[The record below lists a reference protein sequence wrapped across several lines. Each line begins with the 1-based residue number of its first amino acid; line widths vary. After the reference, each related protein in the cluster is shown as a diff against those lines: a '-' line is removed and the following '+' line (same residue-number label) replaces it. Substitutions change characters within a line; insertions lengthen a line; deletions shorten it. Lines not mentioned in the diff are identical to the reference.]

1 MKKIITILFI
11 SIGFICTAQENHK
24 FQVGLSYSLTS
35 SDEIYNNPFSGYAS
49 YQLKRWEKLDINAGL
64 RVFYY
69 NSNEQNNFSDI
80 WGFNPNVS
88 TSYHF
93 LNNKLNTYL
102 AVGYYFDSFTFT
114 PTPIDLPTF
123 DNSKREYKTTGVTI
137 TPGVKYFVFS
147 NFFIDANLSLLYA
160 KSKSKSMN
168 TDNSNNTFFNIG
180 IGVAF

>member
-11 SIGFICTAQENHK
+11 SIGFICTAQENQK

-35 SDEIYNNPFSGYAS
+35 SDEIIYNNPFSGYAG
-49 YQLKRWEKLDINAGL
+49 YQVKRWENLDVNAGM
-64 RVFYY
+64 RAFYFK
-69 NSNEQNNFSDI
+69 SKAKDNFSDI

-114 PTPIDLPTF
+114 PTPIDHPSF

-147 NFFIDANLSLLYA
+147 NFFIDANLSLLYT
-160 KSKSKSMN
+160 KSKPMN
-168 TDNSNNTFFNIG
+168 SDNGNNTFFNIG
-180 IGVAF
+180 LGVAF